1 MSYVAMGHI
10 IVRLKLDFGRR
21 SIALVV
27 ETQCIRPSTPA
38 QISAQKGLPS
48 VLQHLLSNGFMY
60 IRSGSYW
67 HRNTH
72 YVVLKE
78 LEGAQRIMEFIRFT
92 VQKVH

>member
-1 MSYVAMGHI
+1 MRHI
-10 IVRLKLDFGRR
+10 NVRLKLNFGRR

-27 ETQCIRPSTPA
+27 ETQCILPSTPA
-38 QISAQKGLPS
+38 KISAHKGLLS
-48 VLQHLLSNGFMY
+48 VLQQLLSIDFMH

-67 HRNTH
+67 PRGTL

-78 LEGAQRIMEFIRFT
+78 PEGAQRIMEFIRFT

>member
-1 MSYVAMGHI
+1 MGHI
-10 IVRLKLDFGRR
+10 LVRLTLNFGRR

-27 ETQCIRPSTPA
+27 ETQCILPSTPA
-38 QISAQKGLPS
+38 NISAQKGLLS
-48 VLQHLLSNGFMY
+48 VLQQLLSIDLMH

-67 HRNTH
+67 PRDTH
-72 YVVLKE
+72 HVVLKE

>member
-1 MSYVAMGHI
+1 MGYI
-10 IVRLKLDFGRR
+10 LVMLKLNFGLR

-27 ETQCIRPSTPA
+27 EAQRIRPSPPT
-38 QISAQKGLPS
+38 QISAQKGLLS
-48 VLQHLLSNGFMY
+48 VLQQLLSFGLMH

-67 HRNTH
+67 PRDTH

-92 VQKVH
+92 AQKVH